1 MSLRHPVVWCVWGHT
16 AQHCNMLQHV
26 ATHCN
31 ALQHTPSTCPCLMLF
46 SMVWWIWV
54 HTGTHCT
61 TPQHAATCY
70 NMLQRAATSCNTLQ
84 HTAAHSSV
92 SLHITYGSVMW
103 FVWLGM
109 EEWGLYVA
117 VCCSMLQCTAVCCRM
132 LPRVAACR
140 NVLHCI
146 PPECGGATGRASE
159 INSVVC
165 GVRGGVCAVYVCVVP
180 PPSSPFARLETTMQ

>member
-1 MSLRHPVVWCVWGHT
+1 MSLCHPVVWCVRR
-16 AQHCNMLQHV
+16 
-26 ATHCN
+26 
-31 ALQHTPSTCPCLMLF
+31 
-46 SMVWWIWV
+46 
-54 HTGTHCT
+54 HCT
-61 TPQHAATCY
+61 TLQHAATRCQALQRTATHSKHLPMFEALFDGMVDLGTHWNTLHHTATCC

-103 FVWLGM
+103 FGWLGM

-117 VCCSMLQCTAVCCRM
+117 VCCSMLQCTAVCFRM

-146 PPECGGATGRASE
+146 PPECGGATGRACE
-159 INSVVC
+159 MNSVVC